1 VANDYHTLHL
11 PTQHHLSQVPR
22 EGAVRMQGLR
32 VAVVHRPRSK
42 GRRRT
47 PLRDARANDDE
58 FHNAQTTGQKGRN
71 VNDYRDCPKCE
82 KLKDENQKLQQTQNE
97 LQTKLRSIKR
107 RNAAAFIPALIGVGV
122 FMVLSSIVHG
132 VVTAPK
138 EPPKPIQCADSAEVI
153 SSDDSMRHCSPGAKL
168 TVTPL
173 QVADKVLVRCECG
186 TNAVKDDGQ

>member
-1 VANDYHTLHL
+1 
-11 PTQHHLSQVPR
+11 
-22 EGAVRMQGLR
+22 M
-32 VAVVHRPRSK
+32 
-42 GRRRT
+42 
-47 PLRDARANDDE
+47 RDARADDDE
-58 FHNAQTTGQKGRN
+58 SGNAETTKKDRN
-71 VNDYRDCPKCE
+71 VNDYRDCAKCE
-82 KLKDENQKLQQTQNE
+82 KLKDENQKLRQTQDE

-107 RNAAAFIPALIGVGV
+107 RNAAALIAALIPALIGVGV

-186 TNAVKDDGQ
+186 TNAVKDVGQ

>member
-1 VANDYHTLHL
+1 
-11 PTQHHLSQVPR
+11 
-22 EGAVRMQGLR
+22 M
-32 VAVVHRPRSK
+32 
-42 GRRRT
+42 
-47 PLRDARANDDE
+47 
-58 FHNAQTTGQKGRN
+58 
-71 VNDYRDCPKCE
+71 NDYRDCPKCE

>member
-1 VANDYHTLHL
+1 
-11 PTQHHLSQVPR
+11 
-22 EGAVRMQGLR
+22 MQGLR
-32 VAVVHRPRSK
+32 VAVVHGPRSK

-47 PLRDARANDDE
+47 TLRDARAHDDE

-82 KLKDENQKLQQTQNE
+82 KLKDENQKLRQTQDE
-97 LQTKLRSIKR
+97 LQAKLRSIKR
-107 RNAAAFIPALIGVGV
+107 RNATAFIPALIGVGLCMFV
-122 FMVLSSIVHG
+122 SSIIHG
-132 VVTAPK
+132 LVTAPV

-186 TNAVKDDGQ
+186 TNAVKDVGP